1 VNLPDIEMVGLEP
14 HKRFLRHAHRDILFA
29 AMRADA
35 AHNDDTVSS
44 SSESDAKP
52 LFAEPIE
59 IFPGIV
65 EDVDAMVR
73 RFGNHIVDFSLI
85 CNGGEMEATHAQDRT
100 FQAGLT

>member
-1 VNLPDIEMVGLEP
+1 MTLSRLP
-14 HKRFLRHAHRDILFA
+14 LRATPSR
-29 AMRADA
+29 
-35 AHNDDTVSS
+35 SS
-44 SSESDAKP
+44 LSP
-52 LFAEPIE
+52 FE

-85 CNGGEMEATHAQDRT
+85 CDGGEMEAAHAQDRT